1 MRKIVFGTLKK
12 EILVLAYKDCFK
24 LYDTSKYISD
34 DGDRHNNK
42 DACLVRPLF
51 LLRVE
56 IASVKSLNYES
67 SRCNLQF
74 HVLYKVFHGKI
85 NSIPLDEP
93 C

>member
-42 DACLVRPLF
+42 DALIVECDNLARS
-51 LLRVE
+51 RV
-56 IASVKSLNYES
+56 SKMVSLDTAKD
-67 SRCNLQF
+67 NLMAR
-74 HVLYKVFHGKI
+74 HY
-85 NSIPLDEP
+85 
-93 C
+93 